1 MNKLSERQKTIL
13 EKIIEEFVASAEPVS
28 SQGLFQKHNFDVC
41 PATLRIEMERLSE
54 QGFLEQPF
62 VSSGRI
68 PTDKAYRFWVDEL
81 LNEEGNEGSLGGFN
95 QLFDNEITDSL
106 NFFHALTKEVAE
118 LTSGLAVSYLPGKEL
133 LLKEGWG
140 QVIRQPEFNDTGKLS
155 GFVEMI
161 EQWEQGVLNEVRLP
175 QELEILIGR
184 ENPFPQAQ
192 NFSHLVGQ
200 FFFDGQTQGILA
212 IFGPKRMD
220 YSKNIRVLQ
229 SLSKKVKN
237 NGTRNKTTARRK

>member
-1 MNKLSERQKTIL
+1 MNNLSERQKTIL

-28 SQGLFQKHNFDVC
+28 SQGLFQKHDFDVC
-41 PATLRIEMERLSE
+41 PATLRIEMEKLSE

-81 LNEEGNEGSLGGFN
+81 LDEGGIVSQKRFG
-95 QLFDNEITDSL
+95 QSFDNGMTDSL
-106 NFFHALTKEVAE
+106 SFFHALTKEVAE
-118 LTSGLAVSYLPGKEL
+118 LTCGLAVSYLPGKEL

-140 QVIRQPEFNDTGKLS
+140 RVVKLPEFNNTERLS
-155 GFVEMI
+155 SFVETI
-161 EQWEQGVLNEVRLP
+161 EQWEQGVLSQAQLP
-175 QELEILIGR
+175 EELEIWIGR

-192 NFSHLVGQ
+192 DFSRLTSQ
-200 FFFDGQTQGILA
+200 FFFDGQMQGILA

-237 NGTRNKTTARRK
+237 NGTRNKTKSGK